1 VKAVLHDPVEE
12 NFLRFLR
19 SYLGDETLEYRVRPR
34 RFAQGMFS
42 DVRCFT
48 LNGGPKGWTAPLV
61 LRMLPF
67 DADPEQPSLETAV
80 HNGLARVGVPTPV
93 VLLSHDRVEEL
104 GRMFMVMELRPGRPS
119 LKGVRWDVFARELP
133 KLLLSWP
140 AAVAKIARE
149 LHSCPASSVLD
160 EAKALGIKQSRL
172 AVERHLLFVEDRFS
186 RLGGQ
191 GTTPALEWLRDH
203 LPTVPERPSVLHGDL
218 WPANVLRHRG
228 HLTGLVDWER
238 AAIGDP
244 ALDIGFAKVGL
255 SLLPAPVQV
264 PTPIRQGINAAG
276 RSMADRLEEQYNRQS
291 PLSPERVRY
300 YEALRCAVE
309 LAIVASRRASDEQ
322 GFARSGWY
330 HGQDALTRHFGETT
344 GIPMPR
350 LDPSP

>member
-1 VKAVLHDPVEE
+1 VKSVLHDPIEE
-12 NFLRFLR
+12 SLLRFIR
-19 SYLGDETLEYRVRPR
+19 SYLGDESLEYLARPR

-42 DVRCFT
+42 DVRRFT
-48 LNGGPKGWTAPLV
+48 LNGGPKGWTTPLV
-61 LRMLPF
+61 LRMLPL

-93 VLLSHDRVEEL
+93 VLLSHDRVDVF

-119 LKGVRWDVFARELP
+119 LKGVRWDIFARELP
-133 KLLLSWP
+133 KLLVSWP
-140 AAVAKIARE
+140 AALAQIARD
-149 LHSCPASSVLD
+149 LHACPAGSVLD
-160 EAKALGIKQSRL
+160 EAAAFGIKPSRL
-172 AVERHLLFVEDRFS
+172 VVERHLLFVEDRLS
-186 RLGGQ
+186 RLGGH
-191 GTTPALEWLRDH
+191 GMTPALEWLRDH
-203 LPTVPERPSVLHGDL
+203 LPTAPERPSVLHGDL

-255 SLLPAPVQV
+255 SLLPAPVRV

-276 RSMADRLEEQYNRQS
+276 RSMAARLEDQYNRQS

-300 YEALRCAVE
+300 YEALRCAME
-309 LAIVASRRASDEQ
+309 LAIVASRGGSDEP

-330 HGQDALTRHFGETT
+330 HGQGPLTRHFGEVT
-344 GIPMPR
+344 GTPIPR
-350 LDPSP
+350 LDRSA